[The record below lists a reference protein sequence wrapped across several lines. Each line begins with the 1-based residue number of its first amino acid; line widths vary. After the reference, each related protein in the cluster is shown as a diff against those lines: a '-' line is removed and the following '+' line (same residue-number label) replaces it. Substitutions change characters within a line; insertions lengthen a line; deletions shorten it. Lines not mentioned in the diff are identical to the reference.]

1 MNREKSDTQE
11 ERAHGRLLSDQG
23 EKRLSFHTP
32 VVPHER
38 LELKNPGTDM
48 ENATD
53 ALTATYWG

>member
-1 MNREKSDTQE
+1 MNREKSN
-11 ERAHGRLLSDQG
+11 AHDGLLSDRV
-23 EKRLSFHTP
+23 EKRFSFHTP

>member
-11 ERAHGRLLSDQG
+11 ERAHDGLLSDRV
-23 EKRLSFHTP
+23 EKRFSFHTP

-38 LELKNPGTDM
+38 RELKKTETDM
-48 ENATD
+48 EATD